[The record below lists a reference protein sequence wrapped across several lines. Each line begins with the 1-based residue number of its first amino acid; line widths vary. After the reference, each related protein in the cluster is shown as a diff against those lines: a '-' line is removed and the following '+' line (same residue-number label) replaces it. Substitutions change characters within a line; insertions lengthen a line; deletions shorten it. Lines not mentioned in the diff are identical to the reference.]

1 MSGQIPAEDG
11 MYSGI
16 PDEVYHADRGS
27 LSSSGAR
34 ALLAPSCP
42 EIFRHQQLEPPA
54 PKPQYDFGHVAHKFV
69 LGEGTEIVEL
79 DPAIH
84 GLNKDGSP
92 SKAPTNTTMWQE
104 AAQEARQRG
113 QIPMHIAEVAKAKAM
128 AAKVR
133 EHPLAAALLAD
144 GTPELSGYWH
154 DPETGVRLRFRPD
167 WLPNPGRGRLI
178 VVDYKTATS
187 AHPGHFA
194 RAAAD
199 YGYHQQVPWYLDGL
213 AACDIADDAAFVFIV
228 QSKSPP
234 YPVSVIELK
243 PDDIE
248 LGRRRNRKAIDL
260 YAQCVRTGNWP
271 DYGQGVHS
279 VSLPSYAVYQQ
290 EGDLEQ

>member
-1 MSGQIPAEDG
+1 MSDQIPAEDG

-16 PDEVYHADRGS
+16 PDEVYHGDRTS

-69 LGEGTEIVEL
+69 LGEGSEIAEL

-92 SKAPTNTTMWQE
+92 SKSPTSTAMWQE
-104 AAQEARQRG
+104 AAEAARYRG
-113 QIPMHIAEVAKAKAM
+113 QIPMHIAEVAKARAM
-128 AAKVR
+128 AARVR

-144 GTPELSGYWH
+144 GYPELSGYWH

-228 QSKSPP
+228 QSKTPP
-234 YPVSVIELK
+234 FPVSVIELK

-260 YAQCVRTGNWP
+260 YAACAAHDHWP

>member
-1 MSGQIPAEDG
+1 MIEQIPTEDG

-16 PDEVYHADRGS
+16 PDEVYHADRTS

-42 EIFRHQQLEPPA
+42 EIFQHQQLEPPA

-69 LGEGTEIVEL
+69 LGEGSEIAEL

-92 SKAPTNTTMWQE
+92 SKAPTNTAMWQE
-104 AAQEARQRG
+104 AVQEARERG
-113 QIPMHIAEVAKAKAM
+113 QIPMHIAEVAKARAM

-167 WLPNPGRGRLI
+167 WLPSPGRGRLI

-194 RAAAD
+194 KAAAD

-213 AACDIADDAAFVFIV
+213 AACEIADDAAFVFIV

-260 YAQCVRTGNWP
+260 YAQCVAADHWP

>member
-1 MSGQIPAEDG
+1 MSDQIPAEDG

-16 PDEVYHADRGS
+16 PDEVYHGDRTS

-69 LGEGTEIVEL
+69 LGEGSEIAEL

-92 SKAPTNTTMWQE
+92 SKSPTSTAMWQE
-104 AAQEARQRG
+104 AAEAARYRG
-113 QIPMHIAEVAKAKAM
+113 QIPMHIAEVAKARAM
-128 AAKVR
+128 AARVR

-228 QSKSPP
+228 QSKTPP
-234 YPVSVIELK
+234 FPVSVIELK

-260 YAQCVRTGNWP
+260 YAACAAHDHWP

>member
-1 MSGQIPAEDG
+1 

-69 LGEGTEIVEL
+69 LGEGSEIAEL

-92 SKAPTNTTMWQE
+92 SKSPTSTAMWQE
-104 AAQEARQRG
+104 AAEAARQRG
-113 QIPMHIAEVAKAKAM
+113 QIPMHIAEVAKARAM

-144 GTPELSGYWH
+144 GTPELSGYWR

-228 QSKSPP
+228 QSKTPP
-234 YPVSVIELK
+234 FPVSVIELK

-260 YAQCVRTGNWP
+260 YAACAAHDHWP

>member
-1 MSGQIPAEDG
+1 MSDQIPAEDG

-69 LGEGTEIVEL
+69 LGEGSEIAEL

-92 SKAPTNTTMWQE
+92 SKAPTSTAMWQE
-104 AAQEARQRG
+104 SAEAARQRG

-133 EHPLAAALLAD
+133 QHPLAAALLAD

-228 QSKSPP
+228 QSKTPP
-234 YPVSVIELK
+234 FPVSVIELK

-260 YAQCVRTGNWP
+260 YAACAAHDHWP

>member
-1 MSGQIPAEDG
+1 

-16 PDEVYHADRGS
+16 PDEVYHGDRTS

-69 LGEGTEIVEL
+69 LGEGSEIAEL

-92 SKAPTNTTMWQE
+92 SKSPTSTAMWQE
-104 AAQEARQRG
+104 AAEAARYRG
-113 QIPMHIAEVAKAKAM
+113 QIPMHIAEVAKARAM
-128 AAKVR
+128 AARVR

-228 QSKSPP
+228 QSKTPP
-234 YPVSVIELK
+234 FPVSVIELK

-260 YAQCVRTGNWP
+260 YAACAAHDHWP

>member
-1 MSGQIPAEDG
+1 MSEQIPAEDG

-16 PDEVYHADRGS
+16 SDEVYHGDRTS

-42 EIFRHQQLEPPA
+42 EIFRYEQLQPPA

-69 LGEGTEIVEL
+69 LGEGSEIAEL

-92 SKAPTNTTMWQE
+92 SKSPTSTAMWQE
-104 AAQEARQRG
+104 AAEAARYRG
-113 QIPMHIAEVAKAKAM
+113 QIPMHIAEVAKARAM
-128 AAKVR
+128 AARVR

-228 QSKSPP
+228 QSKTPP
-234 YPVSVIELK
+234 FPVSVIELK

-260 YAQCVRTGNWP
+260 YAACAAHDHWP

>member
-1 MSGQIPAEDG
+1 MSDQIPAEDG

-16 PDEVYHADRGS
+16 SDEVYHGDRTS

-69 LGEGTEIVEL
+69 LGEGSEIAEL

-92 SKAPTNTTMWQE
+92 SKSPTSTAMWQE
-104 AAQEARQRG
+104 AAEAARYRG

-133 EHPLAAALLAD
+133 QHPLAAALLAD

-228 QSKSPP
+228 QSKTPP
-234 YPVSVIELK
+234 FPVSVIELK

-260 YAQCVRTGNWP
+260 YAACAAHDHWP

>member
-1 MSGQIPAEDG
+1 MSEQIPAEDG

-69 LGEGTEIVEL
+69 LGEGSEIAEL

-92 SKAPTNTTMWQE
+92 SKSPTSTAMWQE
-104 AAQEARQRG
+104 AAEAARQRG

-228 QSKSPP
+228 QSKTPP
-234 YPVSVIELK
+234 FPVSVIELK

-260 YAQCVRTGNWP
+260 YAACAAHDHWP

>member
-1 MSGQIPAEDG
+1 
-11 MYSGI
+11 
-16 PDEVYHADRGS
+16 
-27 LSSSGAR
+27 
-34 ALLAPSCP
+34 
-42 EIFRHQQLEPPA
+42 
-54 PKPQYDFGHVAHKFV
+54 
-69 LGEGTEIVEL
+69 
-79 DPAIH
+79 
-84 GLNKDGSP
+84 
-92 SKAPTNTTMWQE
+92 QE
-104 AAQEARQRG
+104 AAEAARQRG
-113 QIPMHIAEVAKAKAM
+113 QIPMHIAEVAKARAM

-228 QSKSPP
+228 QSKTPP
-234 YPVSVIELK
+234 FPVSVIELK

-260 YAQCVRTGNWP
+260 YAACTAHDHWP